1 MATDMTV
8 NFILS
13 IALILSCIYMFYR
26 IQFFEDKNLVD
37 SDFFQ
42 AFMLTSIS
50 VLLLLVPINLGNITL
65 SFFYIPILFLLLYN
79 TFGYKLL
86 SIGIVFVVYY
96 FVFDYDLMQFFIFL
110 GLVILFFLIVPF
122 IRTPKMV
129 ILVRSNFIFTCLYMI
144 LLHLFVAPIS
154 LNVGF
159 LFVIFSSIATFLAS
173 LIYTDIQNLI
183 RLYKRVEEEKFYDP
197 LTKLGNIKTMDTH
210 LDEMFLKNETMSIL
224 LIDIDNFKLIND
236 MQGFE
241 SGDRLIKQLSDLL
254 KNHVPT
260 GGTLFRNNG
269 EEFSMVLGD
278 LNFDSTVRLA
288 EGIRNSVELT
298 KFHVDES
305 NVINMTVSIGIG
317 YVDTKV
323 STRKDLVK
331 IADSM
336 LFAAKKQGQNRVMF
350 APIG

>member
-1 MATDMTV
+1 MAL

-26 IQFFEDKNLVD
+26 IQFFEDKKLVD

-42 AFMLTSIS
+42 AFMMTSIS
-50 VLLLLVPINLGNITL
+50 ILLLLVPINLGTVTL

-86 SIGIVFVVYY
+86 STGIVFVVYY
-96 FVFDYDLMQFFIFL
+96 FIFDNDLIQFFIFL

-122 IRTPKMV
+122 IRTPKMT
-129 ILVRSNFIFTCLYMI
+129 ILVVSNFIFTGLYLVM
-144 LLHLFVAPIS
+144 LHLFVAPIS
-154 LNVGF
+154 LNAGF
-159 LFVIFSSIATFLAS
+159 LFVIFSSLATFLAS
-173 LIYTDIQNLI
+173 LFYTDIQNLI
-183 RLYKRVEEEKFYDP
+183 RLYKQVEEEKFFDP

-210 LDEMFLKNETMSIL
+210 LDEMFLKSDSMSIL

-236 MQGFE
+236 LQGFE
-241 SGDRLIKQLSDLL
+241 SGDRLIKQLADLL

-260 GGTLFRNNG
+260 GGTLFRNTG
-269 EEFSMVLGD
+269 EEFSIVLGD

-288 EGIRNSVELT
+288 EGIRKSVELT
-298 KFHVDES
+298 KFHVNES
-305 NVINMTVSIGIG
+305 QVINMTVSIGIG
-317 YVDTKV
+317 FVDTKE